1 MRNNYILLAKIFRTK
16 RLMLGFSKREL
27 ARAVGISHTEL
38 SRIENCE
45 RPNYNVV
52 TLINMCNV
60 LQIDFVKT
68 LKMCG
73 YLPLKKGDIDKTTLD
88 CINEFQ
94 QDKKASKVKDDDQ
107 YVIIAFFEDD
117 FFN

>member
-1 MRNNYILLAKIFRTK
+1 MRNNYILMAKIFRSK
-16 RLMLGFSKREL
+16 RLVLGFSKREL

-52 TLINMCNV
+52 TLINMCAV
-60 LQIDFVKT
+60 LQLDFIKL

-73 YLPLKKGDIDKTTLD
+73 YLPYKKGDLDKEVLE

-94 QDKKASKVKDDDQ
+94 NDKKCRPVEEDDK
-107 YVIIAFFEDD
+107 YCIIAFFEDD